1 MKLNEF
7 LLVLPTIQ
15 NTHVYPV
22 PGENHRPAASHWQTL
37 SHHVYRVH
45 LAWVAFELA
54 MLVVI
59 GSPTITK
66 QRQVDRHWF
75 SDCILIAS
83 CKFKI
88 HDGLYTSTS
97 TI

>member
-1 MKLNEF
+1 
-7 LLVLPTIQ
+7 
-15 NTHVYPV
+15 
-22 PGENHRPAASHWQTL
+22 
-37 SHHVYRVH
+37 
-45 LAWVAFELA
+45 VAFKLA

-59 GSPTITK
+59 GGPTITK
-66 QRQVDRHWF
+66 QRQVDTNVGT
-75 SDCILIAS
+75 DCILIAS